1 MKRLTIGLFILMIL
15 VFIGFVVSN
24 LNSSDKYLKKEI
36 NTVSNI
42 LNLNIDLETTDIT
55 VEFSDVTTPTFV
67 YPKSLNKNISISQDN
82 FTVSLR
88 DQKSFFSF
96 GNSKKNTIQVKLPY
110 NYKLDNLK
118 ANLNLSDL
126 KLMDL
131 VAENI
136 NANLSQG
143 DLLITNSEI
152 SNSRFKLEIGDV
164 KIQDSQISKVD
175 IENDMGD
182 IILTNTQKNDT
193 NFKNNSGDIIEK

>member
-1 MKRLTIGLFILMIL
+1 MKRLTIGLSILMIL

-24 LNSSDKYLKKEI
+24 LKSSDRYSKKEI

-42 LNLNIDLETTDIT
+42 LNLNIDLETIDIT
-55 VEFSDVTTPTFV
+55 IEFSDVTTPTFV
-67 YPKSLNKNISISQDN
+67 YSESLNKNIGISQDD

-88 DQKSFFSF
+88 ERKSFFSF
-96 GNSKKNTIQVKLPY
+96 GNSKTNTIQVKLPY
-110 NYKLDNLK
+110 NYKLENLK

-126 KLMDL
+126 KLKDL
-131 VAENI
+131 VIENI

-143 DLLITNSEI
+143 DLLIINSEI

-164 KIQDSQISKVD
+164 KIRDSQISKID

-182 IILTNTQKNDT
+182 IILINTQKNDT
-193 NFKNNSGDIIEK
+193 NFKNNSGVIIEK

>member
-1 MKRLTIGLFILMIL
+1 MKRLTIGLSILMIL

-24 LNSSDKYLKKEI
+24 LKSSDRYSKKEI

-42 LNLNIDLETTDIT
+42 LNLNIDLETIDIT
-55 VEFSDVTTPTFV
+55 IEFSDVTTPTFV
-67 YPKSLNKNISISQDN
+67 YSESLNKNIGISQDD

-88 DQKSFFSF
+88 EQKSFFSF
-96 GNSKKNTIQVKLPY
+96 GNSKTNTIQVKLPY
-110 NYKLDNLK
+110 NYKLENLK

-126 KLMDL
+126 KLKDL
-131 VAENI
+131 VIENI

-143 DLLITNSEI
+143 DLLIINSEI

-164 KIQDSQISKVD
+164 KIRDSQISKID

-182 IILTNTQKNDT
+182 IILINTQKNDT
-193 NFKNNSGDIIEK
+193 NFKNNSGVIIEK